1 MSKDIPLVSI
11 IIPVYNCEKY
21 LNRCIDSIRAQTY
34 EKYEVLLIDDG
45 SSDNSAKI
53 CDKVSDIDKRFRCK
67 HTLNGGA
74 AKARNIALDEV
85 QGAYITF
92 IDADDYVEPEYL
104 EKLQEAAVT
113 YNADISQCL
122 WRRPN
127 TIYKETDTVPA
138 PFETRLFNRHEAMLD
153 FVTENRLCNSV
164 WGKLFKRE
172 IFNQLRFPRMRTGED
187 SMLLIEIYKTVNRVV
202 SIPYIG
208 YIYFMNEQGLDSSRK
223 NDLNSVK
230 VGKAVVEYAEKFD
243 MILLPPV
250 VAKYS
255 IFLLDAF
262 CEAVRNNRFDI
273 TKQLSDNFASIALKR
288 IKGLNLKMQIIVVMF
303 HLNKRF
309 AEKILI
315 KKFQ

>member
-243 MILLPPV
+243 NAMQTPATMKYYIFIMDALTEALLSGDEKIAYEMADELAGIKNTRGLGIKHRILAGIIRLNRRV
-250 VAKYS
+250 GLF
-255 IFLLDAF
+255 FL
-262 CEAVRNNRFDI
+262 
-273 TKQLSDNFASIALKR
+273 KKR
-288 IKGLNLKMQIIVVMF
+288 IK
-303 HLNKRF
+303 
-309 AEKILI
+309 A
-315 KKFQ
+315 